1 MTADIERS
9 NGNVYDDLGLI
20 DAEEMQLKAQLAMAI
35 SDILKARGLTQQE
48 AARLLGM
55 TQPKLS
61 QLLRGQFRGISETK
75 MMACLMRL
83 GQDIS
88 IVVGEAQQARG
99 TMRMVYPSV

>member
-20 DAEEMQLKAQLAMAI
+20 DAEEMELKAQLAMAI

-61 QLLRGQFRGISETK
+61 LLLRGQFRGISETK
-75 MMACLMRL
+75 MMACLMLL
-83 GQDIS
+83 GRDIS

-99 TMRMVYPSV
+99 KMRLIYQPA